1 MKGAPA
7 KGRKI
12 DSIETTFTKD
22 GEKNF
27 CKPFSKKLGDAET
40 SSA

>member
-7 KGRKI
+7 KGRRI
-12 DSIETTFTKD
+12 DFIETAFTKD
-22 GEKNF
+22 GGKNF